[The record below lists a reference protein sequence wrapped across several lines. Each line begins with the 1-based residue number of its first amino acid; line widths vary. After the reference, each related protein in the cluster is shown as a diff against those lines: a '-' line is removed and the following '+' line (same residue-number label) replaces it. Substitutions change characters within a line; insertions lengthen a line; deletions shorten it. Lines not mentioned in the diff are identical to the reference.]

1 MIIENLS
8 GMTRIFAEGDNKIT
22 NKQRSFYT
30 DFVYLGK
37 NDTVDNYEEVPYEIW
52 GQFLENEIPRNKVE
66 EFKNEIN
73 TLKKEKQKL
82 EDNIY
87 ILEDENKTQNEVIEN
102 MMMNILDLMCPNDI
116 NNLK

>member
-1 MIIENLS
+1 MAV
-8 GMTRIFAEGDNKIT
+8 GYG
-22 NKQRSFYT
+22 
-30 DFVYLGK
+30 
-37 NDTVDNYEEVPYEIW
+37 IW
-52 GQFLENEIPRNKVE
+52 RQFLEEEIPQNKVE
-66 EFKNEIN
+66 ELKNEIN